1 MASTAMASTAK
12 AAPKASTINPETW
25 SHPSGVVPTIQNV
38 VATCNLGNKLKL
50 QELSKRAK
58 NTEYKPKR
66 FAAVVMRIRDP
77 KTTALIFSSGK
88 MVCTGAKTEENS
100 RYAAR
105 KYANMINKLDME
117 GVKITLSDF
126 KIQNMV
132 ASCNVEFSIMLEKL
146 AVDHSSF
153 CVYEPE
159 VFPGLVYK
167 MNSPKIVLLIFVSGK
182 IVLTGAKSRAQIYEA
197 FEKIYDV
204 LLLFRKG

>member
-1 MASTAMASTAK
+1 MNVPCILS
-12 AAPKASTINPETW
+12 P
-25 SHPSGVVPTIQNV
+25 SHLNV
-38 VATCNLGNKLKL
+38 FFFFLAH